1 MGYVTDRRQLLHR
14 RTHRRKESLEH
25 SRVPVAG
32 PSEPSVA
39 VVITAY
45 NAAAFLRDAVA
56 TVRAQT
62 VRIDEIIVVDDGSD
76 DDTVSIATDLGV
88 RVVRIAHGGSA
99 AARNAGIAVAS
110 SQWIALLD
118 VDDVW
123 HPEKVEFQLDALESH
138 PDIGIAFTD
147 FDAVRHADG
156 ALIGVN
162 VVRAIENFSV
172 LAMQDVGRFGK
183 RMDRDEINEMLPVSC
198 AILTSTAMFRRET
211 ALRVGG
217 FSTALKADDVDF
229 FMRLTAIVDAVFVD
243 LPLVGYMQHSTQIT
257 AQWNLESARIALYD
271 HVGRHRV
278 DYHERT
284 VRSFWKEY
292 PIILYRLA
300 ATDARRGKYWAAAVR
315 LARAF
320 GLAVLRGNLPR
331 LIRMLSRGKR
341 LSLLYAKTLA
351 PALRSRKSEPNVSAV
366 PTSVNG
372 IEIPWRIRANAE
384 LNGTPAA

>member
-1 MGYVTDRRQLLHR
+1 MRERSFED
-14 RTHRRKESLEH
+14 S
-25 SRVPVAG
+25 PVFVKH
-32 PSEPSVA
+32 PPELSVA

-45 NAAAFLRDAVA
+45 NAAAFVRDAVA

-62 VRIDEIIVVDDGSD
+62 ARIDEIIVVDDGSA
-76 DDTVSIATDLGV
+76 DDTASIATDLGV

-123 HPEKVEFQLDALESH
+123 HPEKVELQLDALGRH
-138 PDIGIAFTD
+138 PEIGMAFTD

-156 ALIGVN
+156 ALIDVN
-162 VVRAIENFSV
+162 VVRAIENFPA
-172 LAMQDVGRFGK
+172 LAMRDVGRFGK
-183 RMDRDEINEMLPVSC
+183 RIDRNAINEILPVSC
-198 AILTSTAMFRRET
+198 AILTSTVMFRRDT

-217 FSTALKADDVDF
+217 FSSAIKADDVDF

-243 LPLVGYMQHSTQIT
+243 LPLVGYMQHATQIT
-257 AQWNLESARIALYD
+257 AGWNLDSATIALHD

-278 DYHERT
+278 DYHERA

-292 PIILYRLA
+292 PILLYRLA
-300 ATDARRGKYWAAAVR
+300 AADARRGQYCLAAAR

-320 GLAVLRGNLPR
+320 FLAVLRGNLPR
-331 LIRMLSRGKR
+331 LLRVFSRSKIF
-341 LSLLYAKTLA
+341 SLLYTKTLMLA
-351 PALRSRKSEPNVSAV
+351 ARSDEDTANVGSI
-366 PTSVNG
+366 PTSVKG
-372 IEIPWRIRANAE
+372 IEIPWRIRANAGP
-384 LNGTPAA
+384 NGTPVA